1 LCSMLHRLPNLLD
14 LQKRRKNLARA
25 SRKSIHARS
34 DPAARCLIASKQ
46 AREPTT
52 LSQGGVGI
60 HTARC
65 YRAVGS
71 AGRSVG
77 LFPCHGWSAVALF
90 RIPRAQPQLNFIP
103 NEKSNIAIIT
113 IIVRICAFSCVQVET
128 IWVSAV

>member
-14 LQKRRKNLARA
+14 LQRRRKNLARA

-65 YRAVGS
+65 CRAVGS

-90 RIPRAQPQLNFIP
+90 RIPRARPRPQLNFIP

-113 IIVRICAFSCVQVET
+113 IIVRI
-128 IWVSAV
+128 